1 MDNLALVIAL
11 SSATNRVVEY
21 IKPLIGKLGLDE
33 EWRVFVLHI
42 IQGLAGIGGA
52 ALIQFNALA
61 DLPIPPLAGIL
72 VTGFV
77 SALGA
82 DGINAAFGWFYW
94 WKNKETVVAISG
106 PEYEVTVEVDDE
118 EAQG

>member
-11 SSATNRVVEY
+11 SGATNRVVEY
-21 IKPLIGKLGLDE
+21 IKPLVGKIGLDE

-42 IQGLAGIGGA
+42 IQGLAGIAGA
-52 ALIQFNALA
+52 ALTQFNALA

-72 VTGFV
+72 ITGYV

-94 WKNKETVVAISG
+94 WKNKETVIAISG
-106 PEYEVTVEVDDE
+106 PEYEEE
-118 EAQG
+118 IEIELPEAQG